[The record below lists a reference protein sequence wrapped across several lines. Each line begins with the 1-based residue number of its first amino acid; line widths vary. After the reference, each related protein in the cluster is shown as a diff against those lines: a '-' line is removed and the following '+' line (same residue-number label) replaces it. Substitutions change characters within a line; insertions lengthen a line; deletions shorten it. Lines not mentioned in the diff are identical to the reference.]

1 MVRRVWAVGC
11 GLYTE
16 LRYCECVVSRANR
29 SANRRDIAK
38 TDSTDSIGRRY
49 WTRVRS
55 TDQLMEHKTKMAK
68 QRIVV
73 MYGGKADEHSIS
85 CISAAGVLR
94 ALDTD
99 KFEAIEVGITKNG
112 EWIVGGEDPRKWNM
126 SEGLPMVE
134 KTDSSKD
141 VVLDVALGQDGFFAR
156 EDDGT
161 LTSLGHVDAVLPVL
175 HGPYGEDGTI
185 QGLFEMMNVPYV
197 GCGVLA
203 SAACMDK
210 HYTKVLLAAAG
221 IPVAPGI
228 TLDVRDYDA
237 ASEFATEADE
247 MLAAVQQAGLQYP
260 LFVKPSR
267 AGSSFGV
274 TKVEHEGDAAELA
287 AAVFEASH
295 HDWRVLVEQGIDA
308 REIECAVLCPKA
320 GEAPQASWPG
330 EIVLDK
336 RAEGDDQF
344 YDFDSKYVN
353 SDASHVEVPASLP
366 EETLNRVRETAKK
379 SVHRSRRRRPESCRH
394 LRDGR
399 RRSDGQ
405 RNQHHAGLHPD
416 FHVSQG
422 MGGNRRE
429 LHRSDHHADRGR
441 AALISIGWLLA
452 LV

>member
-1 MVRRVWAVGC
+1 
-11 GLYTE
+11 
-16 LRYCECVVSRANR
+16 
-29 SANRRDIAK
+29 
-38 TDSTDSIGRRY
+38 
-49 WTRVRS
+49 
-55 TDQLMEHKTKMAK
+55 MAK
-68 QRIVV
+68 KRIVV

-85 CISAAGVLR
+85 CISAASALR

-99 KFEAIEVGITKNG
+99 KFEAIPVGITKDGKWIVNG
-112 EWIVGGEDPRKWNM
+112 ENPLGWSLD
-126 SEGLPMVE
+126 EGLPTVE
-134 KTDSSKD
+134 KTPGAKD
-141 VVLDVALGQDGFFAR
+141 VVLEVALGQDGFFAR

-161 LTSLGHVDAVLPVL
+161 LTPFGHVDAVFPVL

-185 QGLFEMMNVPYV
+185 QGLFEMMGVPYV

-228 TLDVRDYDA
+228 TLDARSFDK
-237 ASEFATEADE
+237 ASEFKTDADAIMAQVSE
-247 MLAAVQQAGLQYP
+247 AGLQYP

-295 HDWRVLVEQGIDA
+295 HDWRILVEQGIDA

-344 YDFDSKYVN
+344 YDFDSKYM
-353 SDASHVEVPASLP
+353 DAAASHVEVPANLP
-366 EETLNRVRETAKK
+366 EETLNLVRETAKK
-379 SVHRSRRRRPESCRH
+379 AFVAV
-394 LRDGR
+394 DG
-399 RRSDGQ
+399 
-405 RNQHHAGLHPD
+405 AGLSRVDTFVTKDGKVMVNEINTMPGFTSISMYPKAWEATGVRYTD
-416 FHVSQG
+416 
-422 MGGNRRE
+422 
-429 LHRSDHHADRGR
+429 
-441 AALISIGWLLA
+441 LITMLIEGVLR
-452 LV
+452 

>member
-1 MVRRVWAVGC
+1 
-11 GLYTE
+11 
-16 LRYCECVVSRANR
+16 
-29 SANRRDIAK
+29 
-38 TDSTDSIGRRY
+38 
-49 WTRVRS
+49 
-55 TDQLMEHKTKMAK
+55 MAK
-68 QRIVV
+68 KRIVV

-85 CISAAGVLR
+85 CISAASALR

-99 KFEAIEVGITKNG
+99 KFEAIPVGITKDGKWIVNG
-112 EWIVGGEDPRKWNM
+112 ENPLGWSLD
-126 SEGLPMVE
+126 EGLPTVE
-134 KTDSSKD
+134 KTPGAKK
-141 VVLDVALGQDGFFAR
+141 VVLEVALGQDGFFAR

-161 LTSLGHVDAVLPVL
+161 LTPFGHVDAVFPVL

-185 QGLFEMMNVPYV
+185 QGLFEMMGVPYV

-228 TLDVRDYDA
+228 TLDVRSFDK
-237 ASEFATEADE
+237 ASEFKANADAIMAQVSE
-247 MLAAVQQAGLQYP
+247 AGLQYP

-287 AAVFEASH
+287 AAVYEASH
-295 HDWRVLVEQGIDA
+295 HDWRILVEQGIDA

-344 YDFDSKYVN
+344 YDFDSKYM
-353 SDASHVEVPASLP
+353 DAAASHVEVPANLP
-366 EETLNRVRETAKK
+366 EETLNLVRETAKK
-379 SVHRSRRRRPESCRH
+379 AFVAV
-394 LRDGR
+394 DG
-399 RRSDGQ
+399 
-405 RNQHHAGLHPD
+405 AGLSRVDTFVTKDGKVMVNEINTMPGFTSISMYPKAWEATGVRYTD
-416 FHVSQG
+416 
-422 MGGNRRE
+422 
-429 LHRSDHHADRGR
+429 
-441 AALISIGWLLA
+441 LITMLIEGVLR
-452 LV
+452 

>member
-1 MVRRVWAVGC
+1 
-11 GLYTE
+11 
-16 LRYCECVVSRANR
+16 
-29 SANRRDIAK
+29 
-38 TDSTDSIGRRY
+38 
-49 WTRVRS
+49 
-55 TDQLMEHKTKMAK
+55 MAK
-68 QRIVV
+68 KRIVV

-85 CISAAGVLR
+85 CISAASALR

-99 KFEAIEVGITKNG
+99 KFEAIPVGITKDGKWIVNG
-112 EWIVGGEDPRKWNM
+112 ENPLGWSLD
-126 SEGLPMVE
+126 EGLPTVE
-134 KTDSSKD
+134 KTPGAKD
-141 VVLDVALGQDGFFAR
+141 VVLEVALGQDGFFAR

-161 LTSLGHVDAVLPVL
+161 LTPFGHVDEVFPVL

-185 QGLFEMMNVPYV
+185 QGLFEMMGVPYV

-228 TLDVRDYDA
+228 TLDARSFDK
-237 ASEFATEADE
+237 ASEFKTDADAIMAQVSE
-247 MLAAVQQAGLQYP
+247 AGLQYP

-287 AAVFEASH
+287 AAVYEASH
-295 HDWRVLVEQGIDA
+295 HDWRILVEQGIDA

-344 YDFDSKYVN
+344 YDFDSKYM
-353 SDASHVEVPASLP
+353 DAAASHVEVPANLP
-366 EETLNRVRETAKK
+366 EETLNLVRETAKK
-379 SVHRSRRRRPESCRH
+379 AFVAV
-394 LRDGR
+394 DG
-399 RRSDGQ
+399 
-405 RNQHHAGLHPD
+405 AGLSRVDTFVTKDGKVMVNEINTMPGFTSISMYPKAWEATGVRYTD
-416 FHVSQG
+416 
-422 MGGNRRE
+422 
-429 LHRSDHHADRGR
+429 
-441 AALISIGWLLA
+441 LITMLIEGVLR
-452 LV
+452 